1 MQKRKKGIRPVDV
14 RACSGGDWDNAA
26 SDIGGVSSHFANQED
41 SNNNGLYTA
50 SQYNY
55 DNYLFDYANQYNYY
69 EHLYTWM
76 PPNYSCW
83 NNQFSTSYYDSIYE
97 SYLKNNQ
104 GYAQDL
110 NYLSR
115 EPYAPRLD
123 SSLLDNGG
131 VTSSSAN
138 NPLRGLSKDDLGF
151 EPPVGFSKPS
161 EPQVDLSVKPSNSE
175 ITPIISKE
183 KIKPKI
189 DHKKY
194 VIINAP
200 TNLKGLIEII
210 DTNEISDDIEY
221 NIDIKSLKSI
231 KTELIELRDMIGM
244 EKMKESVFQQLVYF
258 VQNLHI
264 GTDKNSGD
272 FKHTVI
278 MGPPGT
284 GKTRVAKIIG
294 NMYAKLGILKKN
306 LFKKVTRNDLIAGY
320 LGQTAI
326 KTQKVIEDCLG
337 GVLFID
343 EAYSLANEDRDD
355 SFSKECLDTLCEA
368 LSDHKDDLMVIIAG
382 YESELNNRFFNSN
395 RGLESRFIWRFKIEE
410 YSAAELMRIYLT
422 IVVQSGWEMLDDQM
436 NERWFQEKKD
446 KFQGLGR
453 DMEVLF
459 TYTKM
464 AHSLRI
470 YGKDIEV
477 RRKISLEDM
486 DKAYKIFVDNLKK
499 DERPSFINSIYI

>member
-1 MQKRKKGIRPVDV
+1 MNPDSSNKKYSSKTKYYHQRMQKRKKEI
-14 RACSGGDWDNAA
+14 
-26 SDIGGVSSHFANQED
+26 SSHFANQENT
-41 SNNNGLYTA
+41 NNPGLYYA
-50 SQYNY
+50 SQYEY

-69 EHLYTWM
+69 EPLYTWM
-76 PPNYSCW
+76 PPNYSYW
-83 NNQFSTSYYDSIYE
+83 NNQFSTCYYDSIYD

-104 GYAQDL
+104 GYAEDL

-115 EPYAPRLD
+115 EPAPGQD
-123 SSLLDNGG
+123 ASFLDNGG
-131 VTSSSAN
+131 VTS
-138 NPLRGLSKDDLGF
+138 
-151 EPPVGFSKPS
+151 
-161 EPQVDLSVKPSNSE
+161 EPQIDSTVKPPNTVINPTVLGE
-175 ITPIISKE
+175 QNKPV
-183 KIKPKI
+183 IK
-189 DHKKY
+189 HKQY
-194 VIINAP
+194 IIINAP
-200 TNLKGLIEII
+200 TNLKSLIDII
-210 DTNEISDDIEY
+210 DNNEVNDDVEY
-221 NIDIKSLKSI
+221 NIDLKSLKSI
-231 KTELIELRDMIGM
+231 KSELIELRDMVGM

-264 GTDKNSGD
+264 GDDKNSGD

-294 NMYAKLGILKKN
+294 NMYAKLGVLKKN
-306 LFKKVTRNDLIAGY
+306 LFKKVTRNELIAGY

-326 KTQKVIEDCLG
+326 KTQKVIDDCLG

-368 LSDHKDDLMVIIAG
+368 LSDHKDDLMFIIAG
-382 YESELNNRFFNSN
+382 YENELNNRFFNSN
-395 RGLESRFIWRFKIEE
+395 KGLESRFIWRFKIEE
-410 YSAAELMRIYLT
+410 YSASELMRIFLM
-422 IVVQSGWEMLDDQM
+422 IVVQSGWEMLDSKIND
-436 NERWFQEKKD
+436 RWFQEKKD

-477 RRKISLEDM
+477 RKKISLEDM
-486 DKAYKIFVDNLKK
+486 DKAYTIFLENLKK

>member
-1 MQKRKKGIRPVDV
+1 MVPDNYNKKNNSKTKYYYQRIQKRKKRDECFREPENQQFLVDPQL
-14 RACSGGDWDNAA
+14 NTNN
-26 SDIGGVSSHFANQED
+26 IGFD
-41 SNNNGLYTA
+41 YTGFP
-50 SQYNY
+50 YNY
-55 DNYLFDYANQYNYY
+55 DNFMFNYANNYNYQ
-69 EHLYTWM
+69 EPLYTWM
-76 PPNYSCW
+76 PPNYNYW
-83 NNQFSTSYYDSIYE
+83 NNQFSTNYYDSVY
-97 SYLKNNQ
+97 N
-104 GYAQDL
+104 
-110 NYLSR
+110 NYLNNNEDYTLGR
-115 EPYAPRLD
+115 EPTNPQSTYNSCTSQQVD
-123 SSLLDNGG
+123 SL
-131 VTSSSAN
+131 VN
-138 NPLRGLSKDDLGF
+138 NTNSCELNPTLSK
-151 EPPVGFSKPS
+151 EHNNKS
-161 EPQVDLSVKPSNSE
+161 
-175 ITPIISKE
+175 T
-183 KIKPKI
+183 IKNI
-189 DHKKY
+189 KY
-194 VIINAP
+194 IVINTP
-200 TNLKGLIEII
+200 TNLKSLIDII
-210 DTNEISDDIEY
+210 DSNEVSDDIEY
-221 NIDIKSLKSI
+221 NIDLKSLKCI
-231 KTELIELRDMIGM
+231 KSEIIELRDMIGM

-264 GTDKNSGD
+264 GYDKNSGD

-294 NMYAKLGILKKN
+294 NMYAKLGVLKN
-306 LFKKVTRNDLIAGY
+306 NIFKKVTRNDLIAGY

-343 EAYSLANEDRDD
+343 EAYSLANEDRED

-382 YESELNNRFFNSN
+382 YENELNNRFFNSN
-395 RGLESRFIWRFKIEE
+395 KGLESRFIWRFKIEE
-410 YSAAELMRIYLT
+410 YNAMELMRIFLT
-422 IVVQSGWEMLDDQM
+422 IVVQSGWEMLDSKI

-459 TYTKM
+459 TYSKM

-470 YGKDIEV
+470 YGKDIEL
-477 RRKISLEDM
+477 RKKISLEDM

>member
-1 MQKRKKGIRPVDV
+1 MNPESSNKKHNSKSKYYYQRMQKRKKGI
-14 RACSGGDWDNAA
+14 
-26 SDIGGVSSHFANQED
+26 SSHF
-41 SNNNGLYTA
+41 SNHEFTNNPGLYSA
-50 SQYNY
+50 SQCNY

-69 EHLYTWM
+69 EPLYSWM

-83 NNQFSTSYYDSIYE
+83 NNQFSTCYYDSIYDT
-97 SYLKNNQ
+97 YLKNNQ
-104 GYAQDL
+104 DYSQDL
-110 NYLSR
+110 NFISR
-115 EPYAPRLD
+115 EPYAPGLD
-123 SSLLDNGG
+123 TSLLDNVG
-131 VTSSSAN
+131 VTT
-138 NPLRGLSKDDLGF
+138 
-151 EPPVGFSKPS
+151 
-161 EPQVDLSVKPSNSE
+161 EPQIDS
-175 ITPIISKE
+175 T
-183 KIKPKI
+183 IKPPNTVIIPTVSREQNKPTVK
-189 DHKKY
+189 HKKF
-194 VIINAP
+194 VILTAP
-200 TNLKGLIEII
+200 TNLKSLIDII
-210 DTNEISDDIEY
+210 DNNEVNDDIEY
-221 NIDIKSLKSI
+221 NIDLKSLKSI
-231 KTELIELRDMIGM
+231 KSELIELRDMVGM

-264 GTDKNSGD
+264 GNDKDSGD

-294 NMYAKLGILKKN
+294 NMYAKLGVLKKN
-306 LFKKVTRNDLIAGY
+306 LFKKVTRNELIAGY

-382 YESELNNRFFNSN
+382 YENELNNRFFNSN
-395 RGLESRFIWRFKIEE
+395 KGLESRFIWRFKIEE
-410 YSAAELMRIYLT
+410 YSAAELMRIFLM
-422 IVVQSGWEMLDDQM
+422 IVVQSGWEMLDSQI

-446 KFQGLGR
+446 KFMGLGR

-477 RRKISLEDM
+477 RKKISLEDI
-486 DKAYKIFVDNLKK
+486 DNAYKIFLDNLKK